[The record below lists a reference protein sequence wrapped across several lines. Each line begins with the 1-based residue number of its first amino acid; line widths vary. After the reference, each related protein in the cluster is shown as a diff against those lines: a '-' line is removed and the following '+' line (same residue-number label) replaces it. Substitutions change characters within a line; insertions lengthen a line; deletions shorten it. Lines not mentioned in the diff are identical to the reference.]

1 MDKTTALAEEIVRE
15 ILSQFDI
22 DPDDPKWEERPWDL
36 SIAIDYVADR
46 LKNLDYYLERAT

>member
-22 DPDDPKWEERPWDL
+22 DPDDPKWKDRPWDL